1 MKHLFFAAALAL
13 GAGAVA
19 SADPAFGTWKSPTN
33 DAGASLEVTVA
44 ACGNA
49 ICGKITKVSGGDQSI
64 VGDQLVWD
72 MQARGGGEYRGKIWA
87 PDTNK
92 TYNGRM
98 QLNGNTMKMSGCVL
112 GVCRGETF
120 SRVN

>member
-1 MKHLFFAAALAL
+1 MTRIMTAILASLAL
-13 GAGAVA
+13 TGAAQ
-19 SADPAFGTWKSPTN
+19 ADPAFGTWASPKN
-33 DAGASLEVTVA
+33 EAGASLQVEVA
-44 ACGNA
+44 ACGTA
-49 ICGKITKVSGGDQSI
+49 ICGKITKVTGGDQSI

-98 QLNGNTMKMSGCVL
+98 ELNGNKMKMSGCVL

-120 SRVN
+120 TRVN